1 MSLHIL
7 RPMANMNSGRSVVQS
22 APLLLVG
29 IGLFGG
35 SISGLVGIG
44 GGIVMVPLM
53 VGLLGMSQHRAHGT
67 SLAIIVP
74 VAFAATI
81 RYATANPIDWTLV
94 VALAATSVGFATVGA
109 RLTAYINPTMLR
121 RLFGLLLLVTALRMI
136 FSIQDVAL
144 LQLDGEQRVLAA
156 IVTGMVTGLVSGAM
170 GVGGGIVMV
179 PAMVI
184 LMGIE
189 QVDAQ
194 GISLAVIVPT
204 ALSGAFQHFRM
215 GHVDHRLALTVGV
228 GGIAGGIA
236 GAQVAQILPSPVL
249 RGVFAAVVLFSSQ
262 RMFGVQGWIR
272 HWRTLVLVRG
282 SRDD

>member
-1 MSLHIL
+1 MASLPIL
-7 RPMANMNSGRSVVQS
+7 RPMAKMNSDRSGVQS
-22 APLLLVG
+22 SPVLLAG
-29 IGLFGG
+29 IGLVGG
-35 SISGLVGIG
+35 SISGLVGVG
-44 GGIVMVPLM
+44 GGIVMIPLM

-74 VAFAATI
+74 TALAATI

-109 RLTAYINPTMLR
+109 RLTAHINPTMLR
-121 RLFGLLLLVTALRMI
+121 RLFALLLLVTALRMI

-144 LQLDGEQRVLAA
+144 LQLDGGQRVLAA
-156 IVTGMVTGLVSGAM
+156 LVTGVVTGLVSGAM

-215 GHVDHRLALTVGV
+215 AHVDRRRALTFGV
-228 GGIAGGIA
+228 GGIAGGV
-236 GAQVAQILPSPVL
+236 GYFCGLRPVFLPAYVRFS
-249 RGVFAAVVLFSSQ
+249 GVDSALAHVSS
-262 RMFGVQGWIR
+262 R
-272 HWRTLVLVRG
+272 LP
-282 SRDD
+282 

>member
-1 MSLHIL
+1 MASLPIL
-7 RPMANMNSGRSVVQS
+7 RPMAKMNSDRSGVQS
-22 APLLLVG
+22 SPVLLAG
-29 IGLFGG
+29 IGLVGG
-35 SISGLVGIG
+35 SISGLVGVG
-44 GGIVMVPLM
+44 GGIVMIPLM

-74 VAFAATI
+74 TALAATI

-109 RLTAYINPTMLR
+109 RLTAHINPTMLR
-121 RLFGLLLLVTALRMI
+121 RLFALLLLVTALRMI

-144 LQLDGEQRVLAA
+144 LQLDGGQRVLAA
-156 IVTGMVTGLVSGAM
+156 LVTGVVTGLVSGAM

-184 LMGIE
+184 LMGFE

-204 ALSGAFQHFRM
+204 ALSGAFQLFRM
-215 GHVDHRLALTVGV
+215 GHVDRRRALTIGV
-228 GGIAGGIA
+228 GGIAGGVA
-236 GAQVAQILPSPVL
+236 GAQVAQSLPAPVL
-249 RGVFAAVVLFSSQ
+249 RGIFAVFVLFSSP

-272 HWRTLVLVRG
+272 RWLTSVRG
-282 SRDD
+282 SHDD